1 MVIIAMIIIA
11 MIIIMVVFV
20 GNIFGFLDYVLW
32 DFDDHV
38 FYVRLAMAIAAVMIM
53 MIVITCC

>member
-1 MVIIAMIIIA
+1 MIIMMVM
-11 MIIIMVVFV
+11 MIMFVVMVVFV

>member
-32 DFDDHV
+32 DFNDHV
-38 FYVRLAMAIAAVMIM
+38 FYLWLAFAAVILM